1 MQDRE
6 ALAKATEDIILQQQ
20 LFNYTAI
27 STEIK
32 EKYPLRKTIQQEKI
46 IKALKMNIKTMSDDL
61 VEPYMRILQ
70 LCPMKGTIMKRLNY
84 VKF

>member
-32 EKYPLRKTIQQEKI
+32 EKYPLRKTIQ
-46 IKALKMNIKTMSDDL
+46 
-61 VEPYMRILQ
+61 
-70 LCPMKGTIMKRLNY
+70 
-84 VKF
+84 